1 MRVICVAPLNA
12 KLGFAQILWFLNQNT
27 VRLQTSPPRSGMAC
41 VSTSQRLLG
50 CNQSGAS
57 WWQNT
62 EANPVLPLTTGGLWP
77 ISPSPNFCLNQKF
90 ILSVLASKTDPDYSE
105 ASSVTQQVFPHLVD
119 SLWLPAFKQLILQ
132 KPNCWSVSFSAL
144 NCSKILLRPHLK
156 AHRYTC
162 NFEDY
167 SERQTS
173 AGR

>member
-90 ILSVLASKTDPDYSE
+90 ILKQCSSFQDWSRLFRSKQCYTAGLSTPNRQF
-105 ASSVTQQVFPHLVD
+105 VTSCFQTTHSAKTQLLV
-119 SLWLPAFKQLILQ
+119 SKF
-132 KPNCWSVSFSAL
+132 FS
-144 NCSKILLRPHLK
+144 
-156 AHRYTC
+156 T
-162 NFEDY
+162 
-167 SERQTS
+167 
-173 AGR
+173 